1 MKRLYKNT
9 EEKMICG
16 VCKGL
21 SEYFNLDVSIIRLL
35 FVILAFASGIGII
48 LYIAAAIILPD
59 KFE

>member
-9 EEKMICG
+9 QEKMICG

-21 SEYFNLDVSIIRLL
+21 SEYFDIDVSIVRLL
-35 FVILAFASGIGII
+35 FVILALASGVGLI